1 MYATAAADPTLA
13 NATARDN
20 VLVWDRQHG
29 GHYEVWYLTFNH
41 VASRTGYWLRYVIE
55 APLHGAA
62 YAQVWFGYFDA
73 RGAIAG
79 AGHSASWDLS
89 WLPAP
94 ATHLLMPR
102 IVYKSLPIG
111 DTRAL
116 SPNLDVPIR
125 GTVVVDGRT

>member
-62 YAQVWFGYFDA
+62 YAQVWFGYFDGRDPKNNFA
-73 RGAIAG
+73 MHDTHPVAELADAAEPFRIAIGAAEL
-79 AGHSASWDLS
+79 GHD
-89 WLPAP
+89 
-94 ATHLLMPR
+94 H
-102 IVYKSLPIG
+102 
-111 DTRAL
+111 
-116 SPNLDVPIR
+116 
-125 GTVVVDGRT
+125 